1 MRLEMRR
8 TLSGYEAGILV
19 GAVDLTGWKDH
30 RVWSAWEQEQNA
42 GVGGHAAGK
51 WNVLGNPLPSSFRL
65 LIKSYSLWLEGWGC
79 PLFAGGSQSSYSIAS
94 KGSTVPLMCTMSSVW
109 PLHFGFYI
117 SGPVTVH
124 HVKFHVCFWWLWV
137 LFLLCLWLQLKKV
150 LCFQAPM

>member
-51 WNVLGNPLPSSFRL
+51 WNVFL
-65 LIKSYSLWLEGWGC
+65 LEGSGE
-79 PLFAGGSQSSYSIAS
+79 PTPKLF
-94 KGSTVPLMCTMSSVW
+94 
-109 PLHFGFYI
+109 
-117 SGPVTVH
+117 PVVDQ
-124 HVKFHVCFWWLWV
+124 V
-137 LFLLCLWLQLKKV
+137 LFFVVGGLRLSSLCWW
-150 LCFQAPM
+150 